1 MLDWAAGQGT
11 PNYSVELS
19 DDGETWRTAYVTTD
33 GDGGRDPVP
42 LPDSEAAWLRV
53 LLPEGAPRAKLTD
66 DTIAA
71 VKAETIALA
80 REWEDAGLMED
91 VEGFLAGL
99 IIERDGSSPTQLNT
113 LMTPD
118 TVNGLLQLATRIE
131 FIL

>member
-1 MLDWAAGQGT
+1 
-11 PNYSVELS
+11 
-19 DDGETWRTAYVTTD
+19 
-33 GDGGRDPVP
+33 
-42 LPDSEAAWLRV
+42 
-53 LLPEGAPRAKLTD
+53 
-66 DTIAA
+66 
-71 VKAETIALA
+71 
-80 REWEDAGLMED
+80 MED